1 MFYLIYNI
9 KNIWIVI
16 TSAIVLP
23 LAGRVLPSVFTDRFN
38 TIFYGMATAL
48 GNAEAAEAIDTSI
61 AYRFN
66 IWETAVSIVKEHFV
80 SGIGMGERAFR
91 FVYEGYIEKAENV
104 VAHAHSLP
112 LQILISLGILGL
124 VVFAF
129 IMFTYGQTCFVEIK
143 HGERNSKSRTMIIA
157 GLSSICGAF
166 VIGLTDYIWYNYRV
180 FIVFWIVIALTVSLA
195 RNNARERAATKT
207 ANNMT
212 SANIEIN
219 Y

>member
-1 MFYLIYNI
+1 
-9 KNIWIVI
+9 
-16 TSAIVLP
+16 
-23 LAGRVLPSVFTDRFN
+23 
-38 TIFYGMATAL
+38 
-48 GNAEAAEAIDTSI
+48 
-61 AYRFN
+61 
-66 IWETAVSIVKEHFV
+66 
-80 SGIGMGERAFR
+80 
-91 FVYEGYIEKAENV
+91 
-104 VAHAHSLP
+104 
-112 LQILISLGILGL
+112 
-124 VVFAF
+124 
-129 IMFTYGQTCFVEIK
+129 
-143 HGERNSKSRTMIIA
+143 MIIA